1 MTSVEVSGC
10 KQFAE
15 SHFSSVYSETHSY
28 TTCIQVS
35 CFDFAKIHLV
45 VPLWFLINTR
55 IFFFFVH
62 HNTVFIADLKLLH
75 VSALFTDH
83 HRAVHYIK
91 TNMYNANI
99 TTCELANLH

>member
-1 MTSVEVSGC
+1 VASAEVSGC
-10 KQFAE
+10 MQFPQ

-35 CFDFAKIHLV
+35 GFDFAKIHPV

-55 IFFFFVH
+55 IFFFVH

-83 HRAVHYIK
+83 HGAVHYIK

-99 TTCELANLH
+99 TTCEFTNLH